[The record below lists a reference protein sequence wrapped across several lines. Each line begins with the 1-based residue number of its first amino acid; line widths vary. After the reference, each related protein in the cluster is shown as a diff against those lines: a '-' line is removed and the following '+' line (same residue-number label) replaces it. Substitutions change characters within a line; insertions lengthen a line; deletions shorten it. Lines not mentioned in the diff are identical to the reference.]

1 VRAVRPEWNILEA
14 ARKQLEVAR
23 RDELVIAQMESSRR
37 SPGDKYIMAR
47 GGPEMEIHYPLIV
60 VYHTPESPTPY
71 AAAARKCLAEVDQS
85 EDNAYADAM

>member
-1 VRAVRPEWNILEA
+1 VVVRAVRPEWNILEA

-47 GGPEMEIHYPLIV
+47 GGPEMDIHYPLIV
-60 VYHTPESPTPY
+60 VYHSW
-71 AAAARKCLAEVDQS
+71 
-85 EDNAYADAM
+85 